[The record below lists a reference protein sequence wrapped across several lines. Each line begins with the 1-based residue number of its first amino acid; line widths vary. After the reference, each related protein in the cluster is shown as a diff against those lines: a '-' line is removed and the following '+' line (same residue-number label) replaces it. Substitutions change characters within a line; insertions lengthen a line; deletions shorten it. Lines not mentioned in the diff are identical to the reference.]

1 MEKRDRVRGIHH
13 HSHAW
18 PIEGICHIVR
28 KLRHEWATRSWH
40 PWLAV
45 VAVPLAMIPAT
56 LSGEWWAW
64 PLLALCAAGWS
75 PGQWEL
81 TPLGVEE
88 GVIGSMW
95 AYDGANAW
103 VACPDAHLL
112 VASIWIA
119 FPLALALVGWWFRHR
134 PMSGSGALPLRATT
148 PEGEKTDDLL
158 SRRAA

>member
-1 MEKRDRVRGIHH
+1 MTAKANIVSSHH
-13 HSHAW
+13 RPGGQSNGGVTQFTEWLGNAW
-18 PIEGICHIVR
+18 QM
-28 KLRHEWATRSWH
+28 RSWH
-40 PWLAV
+40 PWLSV
-45 VAVPLAMIPAT
+45 VAVPLAMIAT
-56 LSGEWWAW
+56 ALCGMWWAW
-64 PLLALCAAGWS
+64 PILALCAAGWS

-103 VACPDAHLL
+103 VACPNAHLL
-112 VASIWIA
+112 VGAVWIA

-134 PMSGSGALPLRATT
+134 PMSGSVAPALRATT
-148 PEGEKTDDLL
+148 PKGEEPDDLL